1 MKSYP
6 VELMADWRFWKRG
19 GSSSQ
24 ADRSKILRTQAR
36 DLYNSKDFENAAPV
50 LRELLELNPNDDWA
64 LDVFSRLL
72 MNTRNY
78 AEAITILQNL
88 IKPGPDLHVYQ
99 SRLIRCLY
107 NSGKH
112 KQAVDHLQQMI
123 ENKSILEE
131 DWDVLYR
138 GLPKVYSN
146 SEIDKFWMQLG
157 EQKLTY
163 PQIEIEMI
171 RIDLQSSQLGDAANR
186 IQNVTMK
193 SDDIQLSNKWK
204 LKLVKVLIEQ
214 DSPLIAEQLISEIPE
229 STPEY
234 TRTLIQVKQALG
246 DNDGAMQTAVS
257 ALEEKTDHGVMF
269 AAMRLA
275 WDLGTMEEV
284 VKFTEMIISDKPTQ
298 KVAHRFRLR
307 ALVKIGNVDRIISAV
322 ENSLQLLS
330 DFIEGHRVMI
340 DIAFHEFENW
350 DMVSKHCKSI
360 LEIDS
365 NDRRAICHLIHAQIQ
380 IGAFDYVKSLI
391 EESTDLHPDDDE
403 VDLTSAH
410 AHWKIGTGRHI
421 ERINRMLQRH
431 NLAPI
436 YSIDEDNC
444 LSVEFLRCDPPASAL
459 EEPPLVSVIMT
470 VYGRDDYLDV
480 AMDSILNQTHKN
492 LELIVVDDCS
502 PDDAYDYLK
511 KRASEDPRIKAIQV
525 ERNGGTYCAKNSAI
539 SIARGE
545 YIAFMD
551 SDDWTHPQRIQR
563 QIQSIHNTK
572 IKAICHSYFRINEF
586 GDIFY
591 KGVGAIRLAC
601 ISLLAKRSVFE
612 KIGHFDSMRVGADT
626 EFIERIKAAYGDDA
640 VLHDKI
646 PSMFMLN
653 HSSSLTGGGRFQISW
668 RSITGAR
675 LEHHSAFKAWHK
687 KIRFGGH
694 SPYVEFPLRV
704 RPYTIPE
711 EMTAGDIHWREGEKL
726 FSEHIV
732 SRNQRWWMQGK
743 PTPWQG
749 QLSEKTEGRLWAE
762 KQGIQVPKLI
772 WSGKELSD
780 IPKLSE
786 LPNRVVIKPSKGFS
800 SNNVLCLIDRKNI
813 LDGSIWDDEMIQTNF
828 SSDEFLD
835 RVQPKWI
842 VEEFLQPEPFR
853 EDEII
858 PRDWKFYCFGEEIAL
873 IHVVLRKSET
883 DIHQNIHHYFSG
895 DLRQLQRRVS
905 SPKPVPEEPLYFP
918 ECWDEMVTQ
927 VKTLG
932 KELGCFMRIDMYA
945 TSRGPVFGEFTPT
958 PHGGSGYTEWADKYL
973 ATYWKGLEGVK
984 N

>member
-1 MKSYP
+1 MKSYT
-6 VELMADWRFWKRG
+6 VKLMARWRFWERG

-24 ADRSKILRTQAR
+24 ANRSKILRTQAR
-36 DLYNSKDFENAAPV
+36 DLYNSKDFTEAEPV
-50 LRELLELNPNDDWA
+50 LRELLEIYPDDDWA
-64 LDVFSRLL
+64 LDVLSRLL

-78 AEAITILQNL
+78 SEAINTLEKL
-88 IKPGPDLHVYQ
+88 IKPGPDLHIYQ

-107 NSGKH
+107 NSGDH
-112 KQAVDHLQQMI
+112 KSAVDQLQQMI
-123 ENKSILEE
+123 ENKSIIED

-146 SEIDKFWMQLG
+146 SEIDEFWRHLG
-157 EQKLTY
+157 ELNLNY
-163 PQIEIEMI
+163 PQIDIEMI
-171 RIDLQSSQLGDAANR
+171 RIDLQSSHLGEAANR

-193 SDDIQLSNKWK
+193 SEDLHLSDKWK

-214 DSPLIAEQLISEIPE
+214 DAPLIAQQLISEIPE

-246 DNDGAMQTAVS
+246 DSDGAMQTAIS
-257 ALEEKTDHGVMF
+257 ALEEKSDHGVMF

-307 ALVKIGNVDRIISAV
+307 ALVKIGDVERITLAVD
-322 ENSLQLLS
+322 NSLSLLP
-330 DFIEGHRVMI
+330 DFIEGHRVLI

-350 DMVSKHCKSI
+350 EMVSKHCKSI

-365 NDRRAICHLIHAQIQ
+365 SDRRALCHLIHSQIR
-380 IGAFDYVKSLI
+380 IGNFDYVKSLI
-391 EESTDLHPDDDE
+391 DESTELHPDNDE
-403 VDLTSAH
+403 IDLAAAH
-410 AHWKIGTGRHI
+410 AHWKMGTGIHV
-421 ERINRMLQRH
+421 ERINRMLLRH

-436 YSIDEDNC
+436 YSIAEDDS
-444 LSVEFLRCDPPASAL
+444 LSVEFLRCDPPPSAL
-459 EEPPLVSVIMT
+459 EKSPLVSVIMT
-470 VYGRDDYLDV
+470 VYGRDEYLDV
-480 AMDSILNQTHKN
+480 AIDSILNQTHKN
-492 LELIVVDDCS
+492 IELIVVDDCS
-502 PDDAYDYLK
+502 TDDAYEHVK
-511 KRASEDPRIKAIQV
+511 KRAAEDTRIKAIQV
-525 ERNGGTYCAKNSAI
+525 ENNGGTYCAKNSAI
-539 SIARGE
+539 SVAGGE

-572 IKAICHSYFRINEF
+572 LKAICHSYFRINEF

-591 KGVGAIRLAC
+591 KGIGAIRLAC
-601 ISLLAKRSVFE
+601 ISLLARRSVFE

-626 EFIERIKAAYGDDA
+626 EFIERIKATYGDDA
-640 VLHDKI
+640 VLHHKI

-653 HSSSLTGGGRFQISW
+653 HSSSLTGGGKFHISW

-687 KIRFGGH
+687 KIRHGVN

-704 RPYTIPE
+704 RPYHIPE
-711 EMTAGDIHWREGEKL
+711 EMTAGTSHWHEGDKL

-732 SRNQRWWMQGK
+732 SRNQRWWMEGG

-749 QLSEKTEGRLWAE
+749 ELSEKTAGRLWAE
-762 KQGIQVPKLI
+762 KQGLQVPKLI

-786 LPNRVVIKPSKGFS
+786 LPNKVVIKPSKGFS

-813 LDGSIWDDEMIQTNF
+813 LDDSIWDDEKIQSEF
-828 SSDEFLD
+828 SSDKFLG

-842 VEEFLQPEPFR
+842 VEEFLQPESFR

-858 PRDWKFYCFGEEIAL
+858 PRDWKFYCFGDKIAL
-873 IHVVLRKSET
+873 IHAVLRKSEA
-883 DIHQNIHHYFSG
+883 DVHQNIHHYFSG
-895 DLRQLQRRVS
+895 DLRQIQRRVS
-905 SPKPVPEEPLYFP
+905 SPKPVPKEPLYFP
-918 ECWDEMVTQ
+918 ECWDEMVSQ
-927 VKTLG
+927 VKALG

-945 TSRGPVFGEFTPT
+945 TNRGPVFGEFTPT
-958 PHGGSGYTEWADKYL
+958 PQGGIGYTEWADKYL
-973 ATYWKGLEGVK
+973 ATFWKGLEGVEY
-984 N
+984 